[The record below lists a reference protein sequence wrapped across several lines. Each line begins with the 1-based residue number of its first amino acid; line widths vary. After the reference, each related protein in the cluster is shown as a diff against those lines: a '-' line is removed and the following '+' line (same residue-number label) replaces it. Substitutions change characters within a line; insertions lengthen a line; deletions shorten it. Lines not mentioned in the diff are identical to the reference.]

1 MVQFTISICREG
13 ACRVR
18 RRSKACHSAL
28 TFLLTL
34 SFPTECWV
42 SYDASAM
49 IFRGCSCICLQRICS
64 PTDFAVLSIWP
75 LQQALRSLCGFG
87 RQSWIVPNVTLQL
100 CSSFCYELSVPEA
113 FDLDI
118 VHFRSQLSRD
128 LPNLVVFFSILVTPT
143 AAEQY

>member
-1 MVQFTISICREG
+1 MCVEGARLRVGRLEVVVVVVVVQFTTSLCRKG

-34 SFPTECWV
+34 FFPTECWV

-49 IFRGCSCICLQRICS
+49 ILRVCLCIVLQQICS
-64 PTDFAVLSIWP
+64 PTDFAVLWP
-75 LQQALRSLCGFG
+75 LQQALRSLYGFG

-100 CSSFCYELSVPEA
+100 CSSCCYELSVPEA
-113 FDLDI
+113 FDLYI
-118 VHFRSQLSRD
+118 VL
-128 LPNLVVFFSILVTPT
+128 
-143 AAEQY
+143 